1 MRYLRNKKNK
11 LIKNR
16 LANIVDNLV
25 TDRGEGNWE
34 AERMAASEAW
44 TAEERISKLGVCQQK
59 LLNPKGKE
67 NKE

>member
-1 MRYLRNKKNK
+1 MDNVSRKMETL
-11 LIKNR
+11 LIKKKFWGR
-16 LANIVDNLV
+16 GGTNIN
-25 TDRGEGNWE
+25 EGSLHQK
-34 AERMAASEAW
+34 AASEAW